1 MLTRVSYVRA
11 IFSVNGLIVAVYIL
25 VGVFVNTAP
34 PHIPSTSNLGGDFLH
49 SWAQYAISV
58 LFWPLS
64 LWHPSFTVGKWTP

>member
-1 MLTRVSYVRA
+1 MDFVKTL
-11 IFSVNGLIVAVYIL
+11 FSVKGMLIAGYII

-34 PHIPSTSNLGGDFLH
+34 PHLPARPESLAGLH

-64 LWHPSFTVGKWTP
+64 IWHPVFTFGKWTGH